1 MVVEDANQLAVQ
13 ITSIQTVEEAAVM
26 EVEVAVVRNL
36 QNPMEIV
43 ISVENILS
51 VMTTVKDDMVNDPAK
66 REE

>member
-26 EVEVAVVRNL
+26 EVAVVRNL

>member
-51 VMTTVKDDMVNDPAK
+51 VMTTVKDDMVNDPAE